1 MANQELV
8 VYIAQQLEAGVTES
22 DVRKSLM
29 QSGWQET
36 AVSEAFAFLQPIAAE
51 PMTESQSKKSSKKIA
66 LILFIVAL
74 FLFLIGGAVYT
85 YSQFM
90 SKPVEPVATTQF
102 FSPEPVVTETDAQQN
117 EIENTSGTQELTM
130 EEQLDQLTKELQ
142 VVATKIG
149 QNLTSC
155 TATKLEYT
163 HIFDGKK
170 YVKEVVGKL
179 EDNKCY
185 YTESMP
191 NNGKMDCYF
200 SDQQT
205 QAIAEYTNKLVET
218 TTIESATHVDLGP
231 DESSSQTVEK
241 LDGVEVINPWN
252 TALQDGSCVVSG
264 Y

>member
-1 MANQELV
+1 MVNQELV
-8 VYIAQQLEAGVTES
+8 VYIAQQLEAGVTEP
-22 DVRKSLM
+22 DIRKSLM

-51 PMTESQSKKSSKKIA
+51 PIAEAKSRKSLKKTA
-66 LILFIVAL
+66 LILLIVAL
-74 FLFLIGGAVYT
+74 LLLFVGGAIYAFN
-85 YSQFM
+85 QFM

-102 FSPEPVVTETDAQQN
+102 ASPEPVVTETDAQQN
-117 EIENTSGTQELTM
+117 EIEDTSNTQEQTM
-130 EEQLDQLTKELQ
+130 EEQLDQLTKELL

-149 QNLTSC
+149 QNITSC
-155 TATKLEYT
+155 TPTKLEFT

-170 YVKEVVGKL
+170 YIKEIVGRQ
-179 EDNKCY
+179 EDKCY

-191 NNGKMDCYF
+191 NNGKLDCYF